1 MIESKLEK
9 IASELNGK
17 YTIEDYKISFTD
29 GSQSP
34 ETYHKVK
41 YKYSE
46 SEIFILIQTGF
57 TETAR
62 VITTLSTYTR
72 PLEFEIDCVTP
83 FENLFLRRKTRFKV
97 KCENQNFKNFL
108 ENKALPIFDNIMET
122 ENFNPR
128 FFTQNDEMKN
138 QIVLE
143 FHLGFPKWTEI
154 FDEINDFLNLIIDEL
169 NSDNRFISNKVYKE
183 KN

>member
-1 MIESKLEK
+1 MIESKLEN
-9 IASELNGK
+9 IASELNGE
-17 YTIEDYKISFTD
+17 YIIEDYKISFTD
-29 GSQSP
+29 GSRSP

-41 YKYSE
+41 YEYFE
-46 SEIFILIQTGF
+46 SEIFILIQVGF

-72 PLEFEIDCVTP
+72 PIEFEIECVSP

-97 KCENQNFKNFL
+97 KCKNQNFKHFL
-108 ENKALPIFDNIMET
+108 ENKALLIFNNIMET

-128 FFTQNDEMKN
+128 IFTQNDESNN
-138 QIVLE
+138 QIVFE

-154 FDEINDFLNLIIDEL
+154 FDEINQFLKSIIDEL
-169 NSDNRFISNKVYKE
+169 NSDNRFVSHKVYKE

>member
-1 MIESKLEK
+1 MIESKLK
-9 IASELNGK
+9 QIASELNGE
-17 YTIEDYKISFTD
+17 YTIEDYKMIFTD
-29 GSQSP
+29 GSRSP
-34 ETYHKVK
+34 ETYHIVK
-41 YKYSE
+41 YEYAE
-46 SEIFILIQTGF
+46 SEILILIQTGF

-72 PLEFEIDCVTP
+72 PIEFEIDCVSP

-97 KCENQNFKNFL
+97 KCKNQNFKFFL
-108 ENKALPIFDNIMET
+108 ENEALMTFDNIMET

-128 FFTQNDEMKN
+128 IFMQNNESND
-138 QIVLE
+138 QIVME

-154 FDEINDFLNLIIDEL
+154 FDEINLFLKSIIDEL
-169 NSDNRFISNKVYKE
+169 NSDNRFISHKVYKE

>member
-1 MIESKLEK
+1 MIESKLKK
-9 IASELNGK
+9 IASELNGE
-17 YTIEDYKISFTD
+17 YAIQDYKISFTD
-29 GSQSP
+29 GSRSP

-41 YKYSE
+41 YKYSD

-72 PLEFEIDCVTP
+72 PLEFEIDCVSP
-83 FENLFLRRKTRFKV
+83 FENLFFRRKTRFKV
-97 KCENQNFKNFL
+97 KCEDQNFKHFL
-108 ENKALPIFDNIMET
+108 ENKALLIFDNIMET

-128 FFTQNDEMKN
+128 IFTQNDELKN
-138 QIVLE
+138 QVVLE

-154 FDEINDFLNLIIDEL
+154 FDEINEFLKLVIDEL

>member
-9 IASELNGK
+9 IASELNGE

-29 GSQSP
+29 GSRSP

-41 YKYSE
+41 YKYTE

-72 PLEFEIDCVTP
+72 PLEFEIDCVSP

-122 ENFNPR
+122 ENFNPLI
-128 FFTQNDEMKN
+128 FTQNDEMKN

-154 FDEINDFLNLIIDEL
+154 FDEITNFLNLIIDEL

>member
-9 IASELNGK
+9 IASELNGE
-17 YTIEDYKISFTD
+17 YSIEDYKISFSD
-29 GSQSP
+29 GSRTP

-41 YKYSE
+41 YEHSE

-62 VITTLSTYTR
+62 VITTLSAYTR
-72 PLEFEIDCVTP
+72 PIEFEIDCISP
-83 FENLFLRRKTRFKV
+83 FENLFRRRKSRFKV
-97 KCENQNFKNFL
+97 KCENLNFNYFL
-108 ENKALPIFDNIMET
+108 VNRALPIFDNIMET

-128 FFTQNDEMKN
+128 FYTQNDGSKN

-154 FDEINDFLNLIIDEL
+154 FDEINQFLKSIIDEL
-169 NSDNRFISNKVYKE
+169 NSDNRFISNKEYKE

>member
-9 IASELNGK
+9 IASELNGA
-17 YTIEDYKISFTD
+17 YTIEDYKMIFTD
-29 GSQSP
+29 GSRRP
-34 ETYHKVK
+34 ETYHIVK
-41 YKYSE
+41 YEYSE

-57 TETAR
+57 TETAT
-62 VITTLSTYTR
+62 VIATLSTYIR
-72 PLEFEIDCVTP
+72 PLEFEIDCVSP

-97 KCENQNFKNFL
+97 KCENQNFKHFL
-108 ENKALPIFDNIMET
+108 ENKALLIFDNIMET

-128 FFTQNDEMKN
+128 IFTQNNELKN

-154 FDEINDFLNLIIDEL
+154 FSEITEFLKLIIDEL
-169 NSDNRFISNKVYKE
+169 NSDNKFISNKIYRE

>member
-1 MIESKLEK
+1 MIESKLTQ

-29 GSQSP
+29 GSRSP

-41 YKYSE
+41 YQYSE
-46 SEIFILIQTGF
+46 SDIFILIQTGF

-72 PLEFEIDCVTP
+72 PIEFEIDCVSP

-97 KCENQNFKNFL
+97 KCENLNFKHFL

-128 FFTQNDEMKN
+128 IFTQNDEMKN

-154 FDEINDFLNLIIDEL
+154 FDEINDFLKLIIDEL

>member
-9 IASELNGK
+9 LASDWNGK
-17 YTIEDYKISFTD
+17 YTIEYYKKSFTD
-29 GSQSP
+29 GSRSP

-46 SEIFILIQTGF
+46 SEIFILVQTGF

-72 PLEFEIDCVTP
+72 PLEFEIDCVSP
-83 FENLFLRRKTRFKV
+83 FENLFLRRKSRFKV
-97 KCENQNFKNFL
+97 KCTNQNFKHFL
-108 ENKALPIFDNIMET
+108 ENKSLPIFDKIMET

-128 FFTQNDEMKN
+128 IFTQNDELN
-138 QIVLE
+138 NLIVLE
-143 FHLGFPKWTEI
+143 FHLAFPKWCEI
-154 FDEINDFLNLIIDEL
+154 FHEINQFLKAIIGEL
-169 NSDNRFISNKVYKE
+169 NSDNRFISHNVYKE

>member
-1 MIESKLEK
+1 MIESKLKK
-9 IASELNGK
+9 IASELNGE
-17 YTIEDYKISFTD
+17 YAIEDYKISFTD
-29 GSQSP
+29 GSRSP

-41 YKYSE
+41 YKYSD

-72 PLEFEIDCVTP
+72 PLEFEIDCVSP
-83 FENLFLRRKTRFKV
+83 FENLFFRRKTRFKV
-97 KCENQNFKNFL
+97 KCEDQNFKHFL
-108 ENKALPIFDNIMET
+108 ENKALLIFDNIMET

-128 FFTQNDEMKN
+128 IFTQNDELKN
-138 QIVLE
+138 QVVLE

-154 FDEINDFLNLIIDEL
+154 FDEINEFLKLVIDEL

>member
-1 MIESKLEK
+1 MIESQLEK
-9 IASELNGK
+9 IASELNGE
-17 YTIEDYKISFTD
+17 YTIEDYIISFID
-29 GSQSP
+29 GSRSP
-34 ETYHKVK
+34 ETYHKVN
-41 YKYSE
+41 YEYSE
-46 SEIFILIQTGF
+46 SQILILIQTGLI
-57 TETAR
+57 ETAR

-72 PLEFEIDCVTP
+72 PIEFEIDCVSP

-97 KCENQNFKNFL
+97 KCRNQNFKHFL
-108 ENKALPIFDNIMET
+108 ENKALLIFDSIMET

-128 FFTQNDEMKN
+128 IFTQIDELNN

-154 FDEINDFLNLIIDEL
+154 FDEINQFLKSIIDEL
-169 NSDNRFISNKVYKE
+169 NSDNRFILNKVYTE

>member
-9 IASELNGK
+9 IASELNGE

-29 GSQSP
+29 GSRSP
-34 ETYHKVK
+34 ETSHKVK
-41 YKYSE
+41 YKYTE

-72 PLEFEIDCVTP
+72 PLEFEIDCVSP

-108 ENKALPIFDNIMET
+108 ENRQT
-122 ENFNPR
+122 
-128 FFTQNDEMKN
+128 
-138 QIVLE
+138 
-143 FHLGFPKWTEI
+143 
-154 FDEINDFLNLIIDEL
+154 
-169 NSDNRFISNKVYKE
+169 
-183 KN
+183 